1 MKKITHYILVFITIL
16 FINSCCSNYRCEPCM
31 GKPNLIYFGSPI
43 LKFDTSNSNYK
54 LTDLDTFYLYKNKF
68 EMPIDTI
75 INYENKTV
83 INGENLRLNNYIS
96 DKFKSRI
103 IKIDSLNFVVSK
115 KGVGCCSC
123 DKYEEVSIQ
132 VNDSVYPINKLPIVI
147 TK

>member
-1 MKKITHYILVFITIL
+1 MKKIMHSFWVFTALL

-31 GKPNLIYFGSPI
+31 GEPNLIYLGAPI

-68 EMPIDTI
+68 EMPSDTI
-75 INYENKTV
+75 INYENNTV
-83 INGENLRLNNYIS
+83 INGENLRRNNYIS
-96 DKFKSRI
+96 DKFKTKL
-103 IKIDSLNFVVSK
+103 IKVDSLNFFVSK
-115 KGVGCCSC
+115 KGEGCCGC
-123 DKYEEVSIQ
+123 DKFEVVSIQ